1 MERSKKHIIPKDRYR
16 RKRRTFSGDEPERR
30 DGPDQGSSQQD
41 NMTEEREPVSQAPQ
55 DEDIE
60 TQAAPSDAEEM
71 PATARR
77 RENELPPETE
87 REYAPGEEGY
97 RDRSAPASM
106 GGTAGMTTGPD
117 DADRPSDEER
127 HINDGNGGNDGNRR
141 RGCLGGFLLP
151 FIAGLLGAL
160 AMLLLFNFLN
170 DDGSGG
176 NGTEDGAD
184 TEEAADRSVSEENE
198 QEMEDIKGQLKEE
211 SGNSEKVVSD
221 TTAAIQKAKQSVVS
235 IINLQRMGEVVPG
248 LQETPES
255 EPEEAGTGSGVIY
268 KLTDDHA
275 YIVTNN
281 HVVEGATELQVNL
294 ENGDQLS
301 GEIVGTDLWT
311 DLAVVRVERGNI
323 DDAIDFGNSD
333 QLLVGETAIAIG
345 SPLGQAFSGSVS
357 RGIISGLDRSVPVDI
372 DTDGNY
378 DWEANVLQTDAAINP
393 GNSGGALVDQ
403 NGDLIGINSMKIS
416 MPTVEGIGFAIPAN
430 EVEQIV
436 TQLEENGEVQ
446 RPYLGVLLQDLY
458 TVPAEVLVNEMN
470 LPDDVNSGVI
480 ISHVEEGTPADA
492 AGLEA
497 LDVVVSL
504 DGNEVENMMELRK
517 YLYYEKEQGEEMQI
531 EYYRDGQLQQ
541 TTATLE

>member
-1 MERSKKHIIPKDRYR
+1 
-16 RKRRTFSGDEPERR
+16 
-30 DGPDQGSSQQD
+30 
-41 NMTEEREPVSQAPQ
+41 
-55 DEDIE
+55 
-60 TQAAPSDAEEM
+60 M
-71 PATARR
+71 PAAARR
-77 RENELPPETE
+77 RENESSQETE

-97 RDRSAPASM
+97 RDKSAPASM
-106 GGTAGMTTGPD
+106 GGTVGMTPGAE
-117 DADRPSDEER
+117 DADRRGVD
-127 HINDGNGGNDGNRR
+127 NGGNGNDGNRR

-160 AMLLLFNFLN
+160 AMLLLFNFMN
-170 DDGSGG
+170 DDGGSGNSG
-176 NGTEDGAD
+176 ED
-184 TEEAADRSVSEENE
+184 AADESVSEENQ
-198 QEMEDIKGQLKEE
+198 QEIADVKDQLQEE
-211 SGNSEKVVSD
+211 SGNADKQISD
-221 TTAAIQKAKQSVVS
+221 TTAAVQKAKQSVVS
-235 IINLQRMGEVVPG
+235 IINLQRVGEIVPG
-248 LQETPES
+248 IQENPES

-268 KLTDDHA
+268 KLTDEHA

-281 HVVEGATELQVNL
+281 HVVDGATELQVNL
-294 ENGDQLS
+294 ESGGQLS
-301 GEIVGTDLWT
+301 GEIIGTDLWT
-311 DLAVVRVERGNI
+311 DLAVVRVERGDI
-323 DDAIDFGNSD
+323 DNAIDFGNSD

-357 RGIISGLDRSVPVDI
+357 RGIVSGLDRSVPVDI

-378 DWEANVLQTDAAINP
+378 DWEANVIQTDAAINP

-416 MPTVEGIGFAIPAN
+416 MPTVEGIGFAIPVN

-480 ISHVEEGTPADA
+480 ISHVEEGTPADE

-497 LDVVVSL
+497 FDVVVSL
-504 DGNEVENMMELRK
+504 DGNEVQNMMELRK

-531 EYYRDGQLQQ
+531 EYYRDGELQQ

>member
-1 MERSKKHIIPKDRYR
+1 M
-16 RKRRTFSGDEPERR
+16 
-30 DGPDQGSSQQD
+30 
-41 NMTEEREPVSQAPQ
+41 
-55 DEDIE
+55 
-60 TQAAPSDAEEM
+60 
-71 PATARR
+71 
-77 RENELPPETE
+77 
-87 REYAPGEEGY
+87 
-97 RDRSAPASM
+97 
-106 GGTAGMTTGPD
+106 
-117 DADRPSDEER
+117 
-127 HINDGNGGNDGNRR
+127 
-141 RGCLGGFLLP
+141 
-151 FIAGLLGAL
+151 
-160 AMLLLFNFLN
+160 
-170 DDGSGG
+170 
-176 NGTEDGAD
+176 
-184 TEEAADRSVSEENE
+184 
-198 QEMEDIKGQLKEE
+198 
-211 SGNSEKVVSD
+211 
-221 TTAAIQKAKQSVVS
+221 
-235 IINLQRMGEVVPG
+235 PG
-248 LQETPES
+248 LQEGPES

-268 KLTDDHA
+268 KLTDEHA

-301 GEIVGTDLWT
+301 GEIIGTDLWT

-357 RGIISGLDRSVPVDI
+357 RGIISGLDRSVP
-372 DTDGNY
+372 GNY

-416 MPTVEGIGFAIPAN
+416 MPTVEGIGFAIPVN

-480 ISHVEEGTPADA
+480 ISNVEEGTPADA

>member
-30 DGPDQGSSQQD
+30 DGPDQGPSQQD

-55 DEDIE
+55 DDEIE
-60 TQAAPSDAEEM
+60 TQAASSDAEEM

-77 RENELPPETE
+77 RENEQPPETE

-106 GGTAGMTTGPD
+106 GGTAGMTAGSD
-117 DADRPSDEER
+117 DADRPSDDER

-176 NGTEDGAD
+176 NGAEDGAD

-198 QEMEDIKGQLKEE
+198 QEMEDIKGQLREE

-268 KLTDDHA
+268 KLTDEHA

-416 MPTVEGIGFAIPAN
+416 MPTVEGIGFAIPVN

-504 DGNEVENMMELRK
+504 DGNEVQNMMELRK

>member
-60 TQAAPSDAEEM
+60 TQAAPSDAEEV

-77 RENELPPETE
+77 RENEQPPETE

-97 RDRSAPASM
+97 RDQSVPASM
-106 GGTAGMTTGPD
+106 GGTVGMTAGSD
-117 DADRPSDEER
+117 DADRPAGDDR
-127 HINDGNGGNDGNRR
+127 HIHDGNGGNDGNRR

-416 MPTVEGIGFAIPAN
+416 MPTVEGIGFAIPVN

-458 TVPAEVLVNEMN
+458 TVPAEVLVSEMN

>member
-1 MERSKKHIIPKDRYR
+1 MFAGDDSERMDGSDQEQSPQENMTDGRNPL
-16 RKRRTFSGDEPERR
+16 SSEPQN
-30 DGPDQGSSQQD
+30 DGTEYQTASD
-41 NMTEEREPVSQAPQ
+41 NTEER
-55 DEDIE
+55 
-60 TQAAPSDAEEM
+60 

-77 RENELPPETE
+77 REDEPVPETE

-106 GGTAGMTTGPD
+106 GGTVGMTPGAD
-117 DADRPSDEER
+117 DADRRDVDDDR
-127 HINDGNGGNDGNRR
+127 NDGGGNGDGGNRR
-141 RGCLGGFLLP
+141 RGCLGGFLVP

-170 DDGSGG
+170 DDGGSG
-176 NGTEDGAD
+176 NNS
-184 TEEAADRSVSEENE
+184 EEAADDGISEENR
-198 QEMEDIKGQLKEE
+198 QEIEDIKGQLQEE
-211 SGNSEKVVSD
+211 SGNSDKAVSD
-221 TTAAIQKAKQSVVS
+221 TTAAVQKAKQSVVS
-235 IINLQRMGEVVPG
+235 IINLQRVGEIVPG
-248 LQETPES
+248 IQEAPES

-268 KLTDDHA
+268 KLTDEYA

-281 HVVEGATELQVNL
+281 HVVDGATELQVNL

-323 DDAIDFGNSD
+323 DNAIDFGNSD

-357 RGIISGLDRSVPVDI
+357 RGIVSGLDRSVPVDI

-378 DWEANVLQTDAAINP
+378 DWEANVIQTDAAINP

-416 MPTVEGIGFAIPAN
+416 MPTVEGIGFAIPVN

-458 TVPAEVLVNEMN
+458 TIPAEVLVNEMN
-470 LPDDVNSGVI
+470 LPDDVNSGVV

-504 DGNEVENMMELRK
+504 DGNEVQNMMELRK
-517 YLYYEKEQGEEMQI
+517 YLYYEKSQGEEMQI